1 MYTSGLDFWDFFMVT
16 AAVSV
21 LLSSN
26 AALICGNSTTDGP
39 SYYALIKAV
48 LAC

>member
-26 AALICGNSTTDGP
+26 GALIGGNSTTGG
-39 SYYALIKAV
+39 SGYCALIRAV
-48 LAC
+48 LA